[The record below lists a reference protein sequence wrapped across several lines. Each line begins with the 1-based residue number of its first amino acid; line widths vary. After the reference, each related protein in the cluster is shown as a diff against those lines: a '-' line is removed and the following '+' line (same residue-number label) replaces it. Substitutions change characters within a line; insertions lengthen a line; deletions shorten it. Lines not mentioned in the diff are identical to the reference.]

1 MLEGQLYICLGTM
14 PESNCRTY
22 ICLFG
27 QGNSELFFNGVLV
40 KKLLVHPDWGG
51 CDVAEDGVQV
61 VEGEGDQVP
70 RVVAH
75 QHLQALTDF
84 LHYSW

>member
-1 MLEGQLYICLGTM
+1 MWNIY
-14 PESNCRTY
+14 
-22 ICLFG
+22 LFG
-27 QGNSELFFNGVLV
+27 QGNSKFFFNGELV
-40 KKLLVHPDWGG
+40 KKLLVYPDWGG

-61 VEGEGDQVP
+61 VEGEGDKVP

-84 LHYSW
+84 SRF